1 MPLCLGEGFRG
12 EAGMPSAASLP
23 SAGWKRAPHG
33 ARPVLERRRNSC
45 ALTRS
50 APPPAPRICVSC
62 LSRGRLRV
70 SRGVGGGGRG
80 EGGGLLSC

>member
-50 APPPAPRICVSC
+50 APPQPPGSASAASPGDGSGCPEGWAAGDGAR
-62 LSRGRLRV
+62 
-70 SRGVGGGGRG
+70 VGG
-80 EGGGLLSC
+80 C